1 MQKSKKFVLLA
12 TYAVAVICLLAG
24 LFLPLFEGKSL
35 LALQLP
41 DVFKSLLNKGLGEG
55 AKYDAIAFPIQFFG
69 MGKKI
74 DFMAV
79 IIVLYLAVTGL
90 SLLAAAPVILSVR
103 KEGKLAVK
111 LCYAFEISAVTVL
124 SLYLVIALQFYP
136 EFPVHYNMIVALGGS
151 FVSLL
156 LLCCMDKGKSGIV
169 RIVLFL
175 LSAVA
180 FLSLFN
186 FVILL
191 DKEEAYV
198 SVYEKIKLGS
208 GYIENDNGAGYL
220 TLLFAKKI
228 SDLFKEGVSVKDRA
242 LIMLAALT
250 ATVVLINY
258 FIDAVRLGTGRDK
271 KFGRIFY
278 ISRYGLGLALAVCV
292 LATTFI
298 CKSRIGIML
307 IILLVA
313 VAIQLTISVIRIV
326 SSAIKKKANAVS
338 EQEAE
343 DADEITIWKEPEP
356 AKLTATAGATVEE
369 FEEIP
374 EAEIIEEEIDL
385 TPPFDDLPEETFTEP
400 AEEEK
405 TEFTAEAETVEEVKA
420 EDEILPEELHEELY
434 TEPTA
439 DFKNEPVYI
448 EPDVMP
454 EDPYKDDTVYV
465 EKPVEEADEPEEI
478 AEEKT
483 ETAETV
489 EKLAGT
495 EEEILPE
502 NVPEEDDEDD
512 ETEEPAEEAPVAE
525 EVEEETHEEPE
536 KQPAEPYNP
545 YMHRDNPF
553 RAYEHNSQTEP
564 YNPYTQR
571 KPSNPFE
578 KTYTSYEPKP
588 VEPKPVEKP
597 VEQKPV
603 HQEYKP
609 REPIA
614 DKRPPVKP
622 LQPRPIIQEFKPVPP
637 VSEQPPKD
645 PHIYTIDTIYAGPMD
660 DFIRKLSNDERIEF
674 AKTFIEKNRG
684 DLGNI
689 PDYVVGGENKKFFN
703 VAFIYLGRIR
713 GLVSDGLLNK
723 MYKELNML

>member
-1 MQKSKKFVLLA
+1 
-12 TYAVAVICLLAG
+12 
-24 LFLPLFEGKSL
+24 
-35 LALQLP
+35 
-41 DVFKSLLNKGLGEG
+41 
-55 AKYDAIAFPIQFFG
+55 
-69 MGKKI
+69 
-74 DFMAV
+74 
-79 IIVLYLAVTGL
+79 
-90 SLLAAAPVILSVR
+90 
-103 KEGKLAVK
+103 
-111 LCYAFEISAVTVL
+111 
-124 SLYLVIALQFYP
+124 
-136 EFPVHYNMIVALGGS
+136 
-151 FVSLL
+151 
-156 LLCCMDKGKSGIV
+156 
-169 RIVLFL
+169 
-175 LSAVA
+175 
-180 FLSLFN
+180 
-186 FVILL
+186 
-191 DKEEAYV
+191 
-198 SVYEKIKLGS
+198 
-208 GYIENDNGAGYL
+208 
-220 TLLFAKKI
+220 
-228 SDLFKEGVSVKDRA
+228 
-242 LIMLAALT
+242 
-250 ATVVLINY
+250 
-258 FIDAVRLGTGRDK
+258 
-271 KFGRIFY
+271 
-278 ISRYGLGLALAVCV
+278 
-292 LATTFI
+292 
-298 CKSRIGIML
+298 ML

-420 EDEILPEELHEELY
+420 EEEILPEELHEELY

-478 AEEKT
+478 TEEKT

-489 EKLAGT
+489 EEFAGT

-703 VAFIYLGRIR
+703 VVFIYLGRIR

>member
-191 DKEEAYV
+191 GKEEAYV

-208 GYIENDNGAGYL
+208 GYIKNDNGAGYL
-220 TLLFAKKI
+220 TLLFTKKI
-228 SDLFKEGVSVKDRA
+228 SDLFKEDVSVKDRA

-420 EDEILPEELHEELY
+420 
-434 TEPTA
+434 
-439 DFKNEPVYI
+439 
-448 EPDVMP
+448 
-454 EDPYKDDTVYV
+454 
-465 EKPVEEADEPEEI
+465 
-478 AEEKT
+478 
-483 ETAETV
+483 
-489 EKLAGT
+489 

-703 VAFIYLGRIR
+703 VVFIYLGRIR

>member
-41 DVFKSLLNKGLGEG
+41 DVFKSLLNKGPGEG

-191 DKEEAYV
+191 GKEEAYV

-220 TLLFAKKI
+220 TLLFATKI
-228 SDLFKEGVSVKDRA
+228 SDLFKEDVSVKDRA

-271 KFGRIFY
+271 KFGRIFD

-385 TPPFDDLPEETFTEP
+385 TL
-400 AEEEK
+400 
-405 TEFTAEAETVEEVKA
+405 
-420 EDEILPEELHEELY
+420 
-434 TEPTA
+434 
-439 DFKNEPVYI
+439 
-448 EPDVMP
+448 
-454 EDPYKDDTVYV
+454 
-465 EKPVEEADEPEEI
+465 
-478 AEEKT
+478 
-483 ETAETV
+483 
-489 EKLAGT
+489 
-495 EEEILPE
+495 
-502 NVPEEDDEDD
+502 
-512 ETEEPAEEAPVAE
+512 
-525 EVEEETHEEPE
+525 
-536 KQPAEPYNP
+536 
-545 YMHRDNPF
+545 
-553 RAYEHNSQTEP
+553 
-564 YNPYTQR
+564 
-571 KPSNPFE
+571 
-578 KTYTSYEPKP
+578 
-588 VEPKPVEKP
+588 
-597 VEQKPV
+597 
-603 HQEYKP
+603 
-609 REPIA
+609 
-614 DKRPPVKP
+614 
-622 LQPRPIIQEFKPVPP
+622 
-637 VSEQPPKD
+637 
-645 PHIYTIDTIYAGPMD
+645 
-660 DFIRKLSNDERIEF
+660 
-674 AKTFIEKNRG
+674 
-684 DLGNI
+684 
-689 PDYVVGGENKKFFN
+689 
-703 VAFIYLGRIR
+703 
-713 GLVSDGLLNK
+713 
-723 MYKELNML
+723 

>member
-24 LFLPLFEGKSL
+24 LFLPLFQDKSM

-41 DVFKSLLNKGLGEG
+41 DVFKSLLNKGLAEDSIYG
-55 AKYDAIAFPIQFFG
+55 KIAYPVHFFG
-69 MGKKI
+69 VEKTV
-74 DFMAV
+74 DFRAV
-79 IIVLYLAVTGL
+79 LIVLYLAVTAL
-90 SLLAAAPVILSVR
+90 SVIALAPALLSVR

-191 DKEEAYV
+191 GKEEAYV

-220 TLLFAKKI
+220 TLLFATKI
-228 SDLFKEGVSVKDRA
+228 SDLFTEGVSVKDRA

-271 KFGRIFY
+271 KFGRIFD
-278 ISRYGLGLALAVCV
+278 ISRYGLGLALDVCV
-292 LATTFI
+292 HATTFI

-369 FEEIP
+369 FEEIH
-374 EAEIIEEEIDL
+374 EAEIIEEENEL
-385 TPPFDDLPEETFTEP
+385 TPPFNDLTEETYKEP
-400 AEEEK
+400 AVVK
-405 TEFTAEAETVEEVKA
+405 YNEFTATTV
-420 EDEILPEELHEELY
+420 
-434 TEPTA
+434 
-439 DFKNEPVYI
+439 
-448 EPDVMP
+448 
-454 EDPYKDDTVYV
+454 
-465 EKPVEEADEPEEI
+465 
-478 AEEKT
+478 
-483 ETAETV
+483 
-489 EKLAGT
+489 
-495 EEEILPE
+495 
-502 NVPEEDDEDD
+502 
-512 ETEEPAEEAPVAE
+512 
-525 EVEEETHEEPE
+525 
-536 KQPAEPYNP
+536 
-545 YMHRDNPF
+545 
-553 RAYEHNSQTEP
+553 
-564 YNPYTQR
+564 
-571 KPSNPFE
+571 
-578 KTYTSYEPKP
+578 
-588 VEPKPVEKP
+588 
-597 VEQKPV
+597 
-603 HQEYKP
+603 
-609 REPIA
+609 
-614 DKRPPVKP
+614 
-622 LQPRPIIQEFKPVPP
+622 
-637 VSEQPPKD
+637 
-645 PHIYTIDTIYAGPMD
+645 
-660 DFIRKLSNDERIEF
+660 
-674 AKTFIEKNRG
+674 
-684 DLGNI
+684 
-689 PDYVVGGENKKFFN
+689 
-703 VAFIYLGRIR
+703 
-713 GLVSDGLLNK
+713 
-723 MYKELNML
+723 